1 MKANTFW
8 SVSLRNGIHVSITR
22 YILVQH
28 LLHIFFVYFYY
39 LCWLD
44 SFSCLDLFFH
54 PANVI
59 LTFVLIA
66 VPSFGSFGDGMCV
79 CWEWCHLPSGSV
91 TTWIVWDLKGP
102 FDFGNSGI
110 VYSWFCIIGP
120 LLLLFV
126 FLETEVGRAFLWVIL
141 TLKCQTYLISYLL
154 QGKVLVKK
162 NSYLSVFLSFRSSYL
177 FVFIHY
183 YGLSNLE
190 EGI

>member
-1 MKANTFW
+1 M
-8 SVSLRNGIHVSITR
+8 
-22 YILVQH
+22 
-28 LLHIFFVYFYY
+28 
-39 LCWLD
+39 
-44 SFSCLDLFFH
+44 
-54 PANVI
+54 
-59 LTFVLIA
+59 
-66 VPSFGSFGDGMCV
+66 
-79 CWEWCHLPSGSV
+79 
-91 TTWIVWDLKGP
+91 
-102 FDFGNSGI
+102 
-110 VYSWFCIIGP
+110 YSWFCIIGP